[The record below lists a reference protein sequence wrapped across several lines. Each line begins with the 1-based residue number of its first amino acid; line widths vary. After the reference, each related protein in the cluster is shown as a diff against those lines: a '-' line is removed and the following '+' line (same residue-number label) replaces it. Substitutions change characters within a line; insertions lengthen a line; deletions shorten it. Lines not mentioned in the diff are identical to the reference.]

1 MSKENEIK
9 DYEPIQIDETK
20 PNKYSKYDNPE
31 VIQFVIEKKNDG
43 LSWVG
48 ISNLLKERGYENIK
62 PDKVK
67 EIYNV
72 TLAKA
77 ITVGNV
83 ARKNFDEFTDLL
95 LENYGDA
102 IHLLSDYVKKLRAL
116 VKQLDDRVEEGD
128 DDALLQSRLNV
139 IKTIPIMTALVR
151 EIRSFMEFQAEQIKE
166 IKITQAEKVVYS
178 TSEISN
184 QAEEFA
190 KTYLKEAIN
199 KLKGKFEKEVIKE
212 IEKEIKL

>member
-62 PDKVK
+62 PDKIK

-128 DDALLQSRLNV
+128 DDSLLQSRLNV

-199 KLKGKFEKEVIKE
+199 KLKGKFDKEVIKE

>member
-128 DDALLQSRLNV
+128 DDSLLQSRLNV

-199 KLKGKFEKEVIKE
+199 KLKGKFDKEVIKE